1 MTDQSFHDIS
11 PDEQALLT
19 EYRKAWGRRY
29 HRVATE
35 RDIAEEQRNEL
46 LSVLRPILQKWGEL
60 EYSGPTGLMNS
71 AIEVVTKITKQ
82 INPTL

>member
-1 MTDQSFHDIS
+1 MTDQSFNDIS
-11 PDEQALLT
+11 PDEQALLA

-29 HRVATE
+29 HRVAAE

-46 LSVLRPILQKWGEL
+46 LSVLRPILQKWEEH
-60 EYSGPTGLMNS
+60 EYNGPVGLMND
-71 AIEVVTKITKQ
+71 AINVVTKITKQ